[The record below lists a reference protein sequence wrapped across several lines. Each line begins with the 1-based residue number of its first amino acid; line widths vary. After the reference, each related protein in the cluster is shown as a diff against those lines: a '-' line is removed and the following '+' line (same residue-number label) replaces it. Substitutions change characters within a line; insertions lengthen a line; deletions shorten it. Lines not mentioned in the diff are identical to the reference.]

1 MYVLVF
7 SAILISKFVRKGCS
21 KKFVRKGNIEI
32 LCKCLTK
39 SMRFLNM
46 RKNDKVIYNKRVVI
60 YVQLFGTTS
69 MTTLIF
75 SHLIGQK

>member
-1 MYVLVF
+1 
-7 SAILISKFVRKGCS
+7 
-21 KKFVRKGNIEI
+21 
-32 LCKCLTK
+32 
-39 SMRFLNM
+39 MRFLNM